1 MGARACAMHD
11 RCPGSP
17 AAASPAAAMSSVGS
31 EVYMVYVRKGNECKR
46 GRFAKDLLEKEAQC
60 TLCGQIWKN
69 AAVTK

>member
-46 GRFAKDLLEKEAQC
+46 GRFAKDLGANCKLANW
-60 TLCGQIWKN
+60 GDRGRH
-69 AAVTK
+69 